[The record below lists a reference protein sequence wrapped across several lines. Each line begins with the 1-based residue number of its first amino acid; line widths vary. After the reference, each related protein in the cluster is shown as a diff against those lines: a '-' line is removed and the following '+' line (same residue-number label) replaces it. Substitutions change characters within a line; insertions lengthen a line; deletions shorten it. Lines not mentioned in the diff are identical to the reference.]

1 MSTLDDLLGPEAARA
16 PRPQG
21 WPAELREHLS
31 ASSLGT
37 FLRCPE
43 QFRRV
48 YLLGQ
53 RARPGAAL
61 VWGSADHYAH
71 EQNFAQ
77 KILSHTDI
85 AKPEVELAFAEGF
98 DRSIDEQGGE
108 GEVDW
113 GDDKPSALKDK
124 GVKLVG
130 VYHEQVSPRVQ
141 PTAVEKAVKLELEGV
156 PVPVIGRVDIATE
169 TTLIEG
175 KTAASK
181 KREPEPQWRLQGALY
196 QLATGLPLE
205 WHVKTKTKLPAVYT
219 PLEEPGLRFV
229 ASKLLLDTT
238 VERMRRVVASM
249 LYLYSLYGAD
259 EPWPTAAPD
268 YGWACGY
275 CGFRPE
281 CVWWKD
287 GAVPLGQVPAG
298 EIPFEAHPDP
308 EYVTL
313 ERQLRAVA
321 HRLEIEAEI
330 ETRIAASRAIGDEPG
345 HVAWLKTQ
353 LETAA
358 VL

>member
-1 MSTLDDLLGPEAARA
+1 
-16 PRPQG
+16 
-21 WPAELREHLS
+21 
-31 ASSLGT
+31 
-37 FLRCPE
+37 
-43 QFRRV
+43 
-48 YLLGQ
+48 
-53 RARPGAAL
+53 
-61 VWGSADHYAH
+61 
-71 EQNFAQ
+71 
-77 KILSHTDI
+77 
-85 AKPEVELAFAEGF
+85 
-98 DRSIDEQGGE
+98 
-108 GEVDW
+108 
-113 GDDKPSALKDK
+113 
-124 GVKLVG
+124 
-130 VYHEQVSPRVQ
+130 
-141 PTAVEKAVKLELEGV
+141 
-156 PVPVIGRVDIATE
+156 VIGYVDVATE
-169 TTLIEG
+169 KYLIEG
-175 KTAASK
+175 KTSASK
-181 KREPEPQWRLQGALY
+181 KSAPEPQWRLQGALY

-229 ASKLLLDTT
+229 ASKLLLEGT

-249 LYLYSLYGAD
+249 LYLYGLYGAD

-281 CVWWKD
+281 CVWWRD

-298 EIPFEAHPDP
+298 EIPFGDPEPDP
-308 EYVTL
+308 EYVVL

-345 HVAWLKTQ
+345 HVAWLKEQ